1 MAVTVKKPAA
11 ALPLFKIALEA
22 NPSQWQFWLSYFEA
36 LVNEKQFD
44 NAKDL
49 IIQGKKLGMAEEKVD
64 VLEIRLTKNLEA
76 QTLELPS
83 SKKSSFTQQLKKA
96 TEKKEIEIIRR
107 QIKPV
112 YVDYQVF
119 PRWR

>member
-1 MAVTVKKPAA
+1 LAVTVKKPAA